1 MHDGWSLLRAVTAGA
16 ALGGTFFIGLW
27 WTIRRGMPA
36 RNPAPWFLVS
46 LLLRVGVVLGGFYFV
61 GGRDWHRLAASAVG
75 FAAARVIVTV
85 LLWLSARE
93 RPSRAA
99 ELPHAP

>member
-1 MHDGWSLLRAVTAGA
+1 MHDAGSLLQSAMAGA
-16 ALGGTFFIGLW
+16 ALGGIFLVGLW
-27 WTIRRGMPA
+27 WTVQLGTLA